1 MAQQAPIRGRRPNEA
16 SGKKAVAARPGG
28 VRPVLAIALSFTCF
42 AAMALGA
49 AQSSRAHRMFSDAA
63 VPGLASDE
71 RTELTYRQGASKD
84 PFRRDADDYVEGL
97 AKRGITSIPGYR
109 PTPVTN

>member
-1 MAQQAPIRGRRPNEA
+1 MAQHAPIRGRRADEA
-16 SGKKAVAARPGG
+16 SGKKAIAARPAG
-28 VRPVLAIALSFTCF
+28 VRRVLAIALSAICF

-49 AQSSRAHRMFSDAA
+49 AQSSRAQRMFPHAA
-63 VPGLASDE
+63 VPGLASGT
-71 RTELTYRQGASKD
+71 RTEVTYRQGASKD